1 MLKIFKNQR
10 EEKQLPRNYRFY
22 PIYLQVIL
30 RSFGNTTYGL
40 ALPNYL
46 IFHEH
51 FNPGLVG
58 VIYAIFAAAYIFG
71 PIVARPITERI
82 GLRNALILGAIVPV
96 ITTAFQLLF
105 FIPVVLITCR
115 AIEGLILGLFW
126 PNVQMQVSNWQKM
139 CPIERSE
146 GLFRVY
152 GFSWNFGCL
161 LGAVCGLFVVYI
173 GQNDFLGLIVGWI
186 GLVCIVPF
194 ALLMEHTEDTLKFDG
209 ERAIVII
216 NHTGTPVMGARLWA
230 VQEAIPKQSLVVK
243 QENNHKHPRP
253 TYDSTVLACIPIGI
267 AVVVQMVHGA
277 TRSMYNFTFPLFL
290 YAAGWESYWTYLIIF
305 SQLITQMLGI
315 NWSGHLAP
323 RGKYQWFL
331 IGGFACL
338 AISIIILAYPEMI
351 FVTVLNIALGF
362 FNGLVYAFGAQVMLA
377 HGKLTGSLKYVTL
390 YEIFSGIGY
399 GVTPLIAGF
408 VADINLLANFLII
421 AVIIGIGFTAF
432 TPMTWKIPRQKLFS
446 KTP

>member
-1 MLKIFKNQR
+1 VLKIFKNQR

-82 GLRNALILGAIVPV
+82 GLRNALIFAAIVPV

-105 FIPVVLITCR
+105 FMPVVLITCR
-115 AIEGLILGLFW
+115 AIEGILLGFFW
-126 PNVQMQVSNWQKM
+126 PNVQMQVAVWQKT
-139 CPIERSE
+139 CPMERSE
-146 GLFRVY
+146 GMFRVY

-161 LGAVCGLFVVYI
+161 LGAVFGLFVVYI

-186 GLVCIVPF
+186 GLAGIIPF
-194 ALLMEHTEDTLKFDG
+194 AILMEHAEDTLDFDG
-209 ERAIVII
+209 QRAIVII
-216 NHTGTPVMGARLWA
+216 NHTGTPVMGARAWS
-230 VQEAIPKQSLVVK
+230 VHEAISKQPLEVK
-243 QENNHKHPRP
+243 QGNNHKHPRA

-277 TRSMYNFTFPLFL
+277 MRSMFNFTYPLFL
-290 YAAGWESYWTYLIIF
+290 YAAGWESYWSYLIIF

-315 NWSGHLAP
+315 NWSGHLPP
-323 RGKYQWFL
+323 RGKYLWFL

-338 AISIIILAYPEMI
+338 AISALILAYPEMT
-351 FVTVLNIALGF
+351 FVTVLNVALGF

-377 HGKLTGSLKYVTL
+377 HGKLTGSLKYVTI

-399 GVTPLIAGF
+399 GVTPLVAGF
-408 VADINLLANFLII
+408 VADISLLSNFLII
-421 AVIIGIGFTAF
+421 ASLICIGFTTF
-432 TPMTWKIPRQKLFS
+432 TIMTWEIARQKLLM
-446 KTP
+446 KAE